1 MQKLKDEYENEIQS
15 QLTKEKKK
23 LEKLNAFEREKM
35 KEFKEQ
41 MKNSKAKA
49 EIQLQKKRAEE
60 KKYNR
65 NLRD

>member
-35 KEFKEQ
+35 IDFK
-41 MKNSKAKA
+41 
-49 EIQLQKKRAEE
+49 
-60 KKYNR
+60 
-65 NLRD
+65 

>member
-1 MQKLKDEYENEIQS
+1 MAAERMIKHEQAMKKLKDNYENEIQS

-35 KEFKEQ
+35 KDFKEQ

-49 EIQLQKKRAEE
+49 EIQI
-60 KKYNR
+60 
-65 NLRD
+65 

>member
-1 MQKLKDEYENEIQS
+1 MQKLKDEYQNEIQS